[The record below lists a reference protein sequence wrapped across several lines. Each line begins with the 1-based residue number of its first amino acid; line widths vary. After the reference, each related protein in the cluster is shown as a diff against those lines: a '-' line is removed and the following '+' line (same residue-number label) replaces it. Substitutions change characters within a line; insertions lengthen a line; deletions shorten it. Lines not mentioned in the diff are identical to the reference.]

1 MTYDNF
7 LGEVKKRTSLRN
19 QMETSAAVSAT
30 LYTLA
35 ERLPPEER
43 ENLAAQLPLNL
54 KKLIYVEG
62 AAQKFSL
69 DDFFNRVSE
78 RMETDRERAEMVSD
92 EILKILSESISTGE
106 IDDLKENVPVEFYE
120 LFEK

>member
-7 LGEVKKRTSLRN
+7 LGEVKKRTPLRN
-19 QMETSAAVSAT
+19 QMETSAAVTAT

-35 ERLPPEER
+35 ERLPLEER
-43 ENLAAQLPLNL
+43 ENLAAQLPLDM
-54 KKLIYVEG
+54 KKLVYLDG
-62 AAQKFSL
+62 AAQNFSL

-78 RMETDRERAEMVSD
+78 RMETDREQAEMVSN
-92 EILKILSESISTGE
+92 EILKILSESVSAGE
-106 IDDLKENVPVEFYE
+106 IDDLKENMPVEFYE